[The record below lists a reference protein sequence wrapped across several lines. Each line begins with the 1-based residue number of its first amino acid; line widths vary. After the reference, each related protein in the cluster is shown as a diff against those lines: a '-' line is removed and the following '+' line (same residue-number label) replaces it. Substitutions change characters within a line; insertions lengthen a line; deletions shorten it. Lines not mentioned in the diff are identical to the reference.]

1 MPLNANRSANA
12 SSKILSLLLIA
23 CILFLTILPCVVA
36 NAQGEMPDSPKD
48 GKQAQSEKLPA
59 KPKHD
64 ALKAFAE
71 TDSDLGSQKPGMN
84 DLGEIGTA
92 PMDAATRTELS
103 KESNQLVMTKF
114 KREIWSYQYEQ
125 KLYEWQFISSKI
137 VFGMVIVL
145 VICGMYFSWLQF
157 RHIMQDDD
165 PKVKKRV
172 SKVTTSASHPSAAPE
187 RAAPAEAAP
196 GETPHDS
203 DEKQVSETYNIEAS
217 ATGFKISTSMFG
229 VAILAFSLIFFYLY
243 LQFIYPI
250 R

>member
-1 MPLNANRSANA
+1 MMA
-12 SSKILSLLLIA
+12 LSN
-23 CILFLTILPCVVA
+23 VMA
-36 NAQGEMPDSPKD
+36 NAQGEMPDNPKESKLAPSD
-48 GKQAQSEKLPA
+48 KLPA

-71 TDSDLGSQKPGMN
+71 TDSDLGSQKPSMN
-84 DLGEIGTA
+84 GTGELGIA
-92 PMDAATRTELS
+92 PTDAATRIELNM
-103 KESNQLVMTKF
+103 ESNQLVMSKF

-137 VFGMVIVL
+137 VFGMVILL
-145 VICGMYFSWLQF
+145 VVCGMYFSWLQF

-165 PKVKKRV
+165 PKEKKRV
-172 SKVTTSASHPSAAPE
+172 SKVTTSATHPSAPPE
-187 RAAPAEAAP
+187 GATSAEGAS
-196 GETPHDS
+196 GETPPDS
-203 DEKQVSETYNIEAS
+203 GEKEVSETYNIEAS